1 MERHRDE
8 KGRFVKGH
16 TGNPNGR
23 MPKTREIKFYDL
35 TVSAI
40 SEQDWIGIV
49 DKAKEQA
56 KRGDAIARKWLADY
70 LVGQAVSRIDNERL
84 AIGTETV
91 EQKAAVIGADQ
102 IAASFVDVY
111 RDIVNHKHTEYVFHG
126 GRGSTKS
133 SFVSLVFIE
142 LLENNPNWHGLALR
156 QVGNTLRDSVYSQ
169 LTWAISVLGHEDL
182 YKFTTSP
189 MEIEYKPTKQKIYFR
204 GADSPL
210 KIKSI
215 KPTFGAIGLLW
226 FEELDAF
233 NGENSVRSIEQ
244 SAIRGTDT
252 AYIFKTFN
260 PPPTNQSWA
269 NKFVTIPKDSRYLH
283 KSDYLSVPHEW
294 LGQVF
299 FDEAEHLK
307 QINPQA
313 YEHEYLG
320 VPNQTGGLVFP
331 NVELRAITD
340 DEIKKFDYIYEGLDF
355 GYAVDPLH
363 WVRLSYHA
371 GKGELYIY
379 DEFRAVKMGNK
390 ELAETLIAQKGCGYS
405 RLIIADSAEPKSVAD
420 LNTYGLTVKGAEKP
434 PESVRYSMKW
444 LQSRAKIIIDPVRC
458 PYTAQEFSNYE
469 YEQTRDGDY
478 ISQFPDK
485 DNHGIDGV
493 RYALNTVWRKAGQ

>member
-1 MERHRDE
+1 MERQRDE
-8 KGRFVKGH
+8 KGRFLKGH

-40 SEQDWIGIV
+40 SEQDWSGIV

-91 EQKAAVIGADQ
+91 EQKASVIGADQ

-269 NKFVTIPKDSRYLH
+269 NKFVTVPKESRYLH

-299 FDEAEHLK
+299 FDEAKHLK
-307 QINPQA
+307 QINPPA
-313 YEHEYLG
+313 FEHEYLG

-340 DEIKKFDYIYEGLDF
+340 DEIKKFDYTYSGLDF
-355 GYAVDPLH
+355 GYAMDPLH
-363 WVRLSYHA
+363 FVQLNYDP
-371 GKGELYIY
+371 KKEIIY
-379 DEFRAVKMGNK
+379 VFQEFRAKGMSNR
-390 ELAETLIAQKGCGYS
+390 ELAENLKKMFKLT
-405 RLIIADSAEPKSVAD
+405 REDLIIADSAEPKSVDD
-420 LNTYGLTVKGAEKP
+420 LLAYGLYCRGAEKGAD
-434 PESVRYSMKW
+434 SVRYSISW
-444 LQSRAKIIIDPVRC
+444 LQNRAKIVIDPVRC

-485 DNHGIDGV
+485 DNHGIDAV
-493 RYALNTVWRKAGQ
+493 RYSLNLQWRKPGK